1 MAINHLIGHAFA
13 KKTGDTIHV
22 FEGPHTLAN
31 FFSVIAEGSDV
42 PRMLKDRFA
51 DVVNVRDFGAKGD
64 GVTDDT
70 SAFVAAAEKA
80 AIVFVP
86 KGSYLVSSLVH
97 GNFVGD
103 IGSTFPSVKVHVK
116 RLDGKSARYMKRPVV
131 GIRLIWSELQSYSQT
146 RFTPQA
152 LAVLDDM
159 IWLRMTP
166 NEASPTDSRSW
177 VGVFDIATGEKL
189 SIFCTGAANPDRPV
203 DQGLRVF
210 HAQDGKRKLV
220 CKYYSTDATSDGL
233 AVYDVTVLPTDGS
246 TISPIETHSNL
257 NLGYDWFYADG
268 YYYVQQHSYPDS
280 TKYDRSVFVKYDENF
295 NRVGFLCFSAADS
308 TRVLNAYSPVEG
320 EEISDVN
327 TKPQQ
332 WAVKDGLIYSV
343 CGAAYGEIEGAVSTY
358 QGLRAFSSNGLKV
371 DSTLCDPEKCLNKI
385 ESILPT
391 TVGLIEPEGL
401 CVDEYGVMYSIQ
413 QTVSN
418 SSMTSSDKNFWLFE
432 EYSDAVDAVDFSDA
446 ASLDAPIN
454 IDRLSIGPFPILGE
468 STQTL
473 VNPWTGEAF
482 SNISQVLD
490 YMVFSGQKVFCVNT
504 QQAVIND
511 IDGNAFPSSML
522 ITLILVN
529 SLTVQCL
536 IENASDQFLLKNT
549 SEFRYRK
556 ENNSWK
562 KNTSRSIGPQNIVL
576 GAGIDPST
584 ESSGSVLFPNGD
596 RTKLIKALSVST
608 SESTINRTVLGGSS
622 ANDSPNRIQFGVEN
636 SGSTY
641 SSIQFAEKSFVP
653 IQNNEIALG
662 RASGLWTELFA
673 GTGMINTSDQRVKS
687 SVASA
692 SDTLLDAVGAVPIHT
707 FQFTDAVEKKGSD
720 AARFHV
726 GVIAQEVASA
736 FQAQG
741 LDAARYGLF
750 CHDEW
755 QDEYETVEVVD
766 QPEVLGE
773 DGEVVTPAVIHTER
787 RKVLDAGDRYGIR
800 YEELLILECAR
811 LRRELQRVKT
821 ALTTH
826 GITLGDES

>member
-1 MAINHLIGHAFA
+1 MTNIKRLKGYVFA
-13 KKTGDTIHV
+13 KKKGDDIYV
-22 FEGPHTLAN
+22 FEDGQQTLGDETP
-31 FFSVIAEGSDV
+31 VIAEGTDV
-42 PRMLKDRFA
+42 PRVLKDRFA
-51 DVVNVRDFGAKGD
+51 DVVNVKDFGAVGD
-64 GVTDDT
+64 GIHDDT

-80 AIVFVP
+80 SIVFVP

-116 RLDGKSARYMKRPVV
+116 RLDGKSTRYMKRPVV
-131 GIRLIWSELQSYSQT
+131 GIRLIWSELTSYSQT

-152 LAVLDDM
+152 LAVFDDL
-159 IWLRMTP
+159 IWIRMTP
-166 NEASPTDSRSW
+166 NETSPTDARSW
-177 VGVFDIATGEKL
+177 IGVFDIATGEKV
-189 SIFCTGAANPDRPV
+189 SIFSTGACNPSRPTI
-203 DQGLRVF
+203 QGLRLF
-210 HAQDGKRKLV
+210 RSNDGKRNLV
-220 CKYYSTDATSDGL
+220 CDYYSSSATSDGL
-233 AVYDVTVLPTDGS
+233 AVYDVTTIPADGS
-246 TISPIETHSNL
+246 VISPIETHSNL
-257 NLGYDWFYADG
+257 NLGYDWFYGDG

-280 TKYDRSVFVKYDENF
+280 TKYDRSVFAKYDEKF
-295 NRVGFLCFSAADS
+295 NRVGFLCFSAGDA
-308 TRVLNAYSPVEG
+308 TRVLNPYNPTQ
-320 EEISDVN
+320 EETIKDVN

-332 WAVKDGLIYSV
+332 WAVKDGAIYSI
-343 CGAAYGEIEGAVSTY
+343 CGAVYGEVEGALAVH
-358 QGLRAFSSNGLKV
+358 QGLRVFTSNGVRL
-371 DSTLCDPEKCLNKI
+371 DSTLCDPEKCLSKI
-385 ESILPT
+385 ESILPS
-391 TVGLIEPEGL
+391 TVELIEPEGL
-401 CVDEYGVMYSIQ
+401 CVDEYGVMYSLQ
-413 QTVSN
+413 QTVNN

-432 EYSDAVDAVDFSDA
+432 EYSDAVDAVDFSDT
-446 ASLDAPIN
+446 ASLDSSIN

-473 VNPWTGEAF
+473 VNPWTGEVF

-529 SLTVQCL
+529 SLTIQCL
-536 IENASDQFLLKNT
+536 VENASDKFLLKNT

-562 KNTSRSIGPQNIVL
+562 KTTSRSIGPQNIVL

-608 SESTINRTVLGGSS
+608 YESTVNRTTLGGRS

-673 GTGMINTSDQRVKS
+673 STGTINTSDNREKQS
-687 SVASA
+687 IDNISES
-692 SDTLLDAVGAVPIHT
+692 LLRAWGKVNFKTFKFNAAV
-707 FQFTDAVEKKGSD
+707 DKKGD
-720 AARFHV
+720 NARLHV
-726 GVIAQEVASA
+726 GVVAQQVKEA
-736 FQAQG
+736 FESEG
-741 LDAARYGLF
+741 LDASKYGLF
-750 CHDEW
+750 CYDKWE
-755 QDEYETVEVVD
+755 DEYEPVEVVD
-766 QPEVLGE
+766 QPEVLDEKGE
-773 DGEVVTPAVIHTER
+773 IITPAVIHTAQK
-787 RKVLDAGDRYGIR
+787 KVVSAGDRYGIR
-800 YEELLILECAR
+800 YEEALALECAYLRNR
-811 LRRELQRVKT
+811 LAKLEE
-821 ALTTH
+821 ALSKA
-826 GITLGDES
+826 GIEI

>member
-1 MAINHLIGHAFA
+1 MMLDITHLNGIALV
-13 KKTGDTIHV
+13 KKKGNTLYVVSDP
-22 FEGPHTLAN
+22 EGVADESPI
-31 FFSVIAEGSDV
+31 IAEGTTT

-51 DVVNVRDFGAKGD
+51 DLVNVRDFGAKGD
-64 GVTDDT
+64 GVHDDT
-70 SAFVAAAEKA
+70 AAFKTAAEKG
-80 AIVFVP
+80 AIIFVP
-86 KGSYLVSSLVH
+86 KGNYRVSSPVH

-103 IGSTFPSVKVHVK
+103 VGSNFPEVKVHVK
-116 RLDGKSARYMKRPVV
+116 RLDGKSTRYMKRPVV

-159 IWLRMTP
+159 IWIRMTP
-166 NEASPTDSRSW
+166 NENSPTDSRSW
-177 VGVFDIATGEKL
+177 VGVFDIASGEKL
-189 SIFCTGAANPDRPV
+189 SIFCTGAANPDRPA

-371 DSTLCDPEKCLNKI
+371 DSTLCDPEKCLRKI

-418 SSMTSSDKNFWLFE
+418 SSMTSTDKNFWLFE
-432 EYSDAVDAVDFSDA
+432 ECSDSVDAVDFADT

-454 IDRLSIGPFPILGE
+454 TDRLSVGPFPILGE
-468 STQTL
+468 TTQTL

-482 SNISQVLD
+482 SNVSQVLD
-490 YMVFSGQKVFCVNT
+490 YMVFSGQKVFCING
-504 QQAVIND
+504 QQAVMND
-511 IDGNAFPSSML
+511 IDGNAFPSGML
-522 ITLILVN
+522 ITLILLN
-529 SLTVQCL
+529 SITVQ
-536 IENASDQFLLKNT
+536 
-549 SEFRYRK
+549 
-556 ENNSWK
+556 
-562 KNTSRSIGPQNIVL
+562 
-576 GAGIDPST
+576 
-584 ESSGSVLFPNGD
+584 
-596 RTKLIKALSVST
+596 
-608 SESTINRTVLGGSS
+608 
-622 ANDSPNRIQFGVEN
+622 
-636 SGSTY
+636 
-641 SSIQFAEKSFVP
+641 
-653 IQNNEIALG
+653 
-662 RASGLWTELFA
+662 
-673 GTGMINTSDQRVKS
+673 
-687 SVASA
+687 
-692 SDTLLDAVGAVPIHT
+692 
-707 FQFTDAVEKKGSD
+707 
-720 AARFHV
+720 
-726 GVIAQEVASA
+726 
-736 FQAQG
+736 
-741 LDAARYGLF
+741 
-750 CHDEW
+750 
-755 QDEYETVEVVD
+755 
-766 QPEVLGE
+766 
-773 DGEVVTPAVIHTER
+773 
-787 RKVLDAGDRYGIR
+787 
-800 YEELLILECAR
+800 
-811 LRRELQRVKT
+811 
-821 ALTTH
+821 
-826 GITLGDES
+826 